1 MLLSPAYLKKGDTI
15 YILSTARAISE
26 EEILP
31 AIQLFE
37 SWGFNVTIGKT
48 IGVVESQYAGSD
60 ALRLKDFQNAIDN
73 PNVQAVFCARG
84 GYGTVRIM
92 DKIDFTKFLLQPK
105 WIIGFSDVTY
115 LHTLINHS
123 LGVRTIHSLMAS
135 TLNTATDA
143 AKDSLRKILSGEKIK
158 YEFAPH
164 TLNKTGSAIAEITG
178 GNLSILYSL
187 TGTQTVMNNH
197 GKILFIEDLDE
208 YLYHIDR
215 MMWNLKR
222 SGKLK
227 GLSALLCGGFTEM
240 KDNTIPFGKTAEEII
255 AEHASEYNFPLC
267 FNFTA
272 GHIADNR
279 ALILGAKYFLNITES
294 NSTLELL

>member
-1 MLLSPAYLKKGDTI
+1 MLLSPAFLKKGDTI
-15 YILSTARAISE
+15 YILSTARAISK

-31 AIQLFE
+31 AILLFE
-37 SWGFNVTIGKT
+37 SWGYNTIIGKT
-48 IGVVESQYAGSD
+48 IGVQENQYAGSD
-60 ALRLKDFQNAIDN
+60 ALRLSDFQYAIDN

-135 TLNTATDA
+135 TLNIATNE
-143 AKDSLRKILSGEKIK
+143 AKDSLRKILSGEKVR
-158 YEFAPH
+158 YEFAAH
-164 TLNKTGSAIAEITG
+164 KLNRTGIVSGEITG

-187 TGTQTVMNNH
+187 TGTQTVMNNY
-197 GKILFIEDLDE
+197 GKIFFLEDLDE

-227 GLSALLCGGFTEM
+227 GLGALLCGGFTDM
-240 KDNTIPFGKTAEEII
+240 KDNSIPFGKAAEEII
-255 AEHASEYNFPLC
+255 AEHVTEYNFPLC
-267 FNFTA
+267 FNFKA
-272 GHIADNR
+272 GHVADNC

-294 NSTLELL
+294 QSTLELL